1 MHVALY
7 RASQDDSKLAALL
20 EMVDARIVTPELDRF
35 CR

>member
-1 MHVALY
+1 MVALY

-35 CR
+35 LR